1 MDSMNNGKNGDQNP
15 SSALTLE
22 QWESV
27 LASVF
32 QSSLEPLRAEIC
44 VNTQRVL
51 HLEDHVQTL
60 GEDLAMWP
68 QHWNQSLGCLV
79 AQLQRIVSDETSS
92 DAQVTLQEQLRL
104 LIAALSSWNGQL
116 KTELAL
122 QQQLIASLERLEGKL
137 DESSKGQMPR
147 NRQR

>member
-1 MDSMNNGKNGDQNP
+1 
-15 SSALTLE
+15 
-22 QWESV
+22 
-27 LASVF
+27 
-32 QSSLEPLRAEIC
+32 
-44 VNTQRVL
+44 
-51 HLEDHVQTL
+51 
-60 GEDLAMWP
+60 
-68 QHWNQSLGCLV
+68 LGCLV

>member
-1 MDSMNNGKNGDQNP
+1 MDNMNNGKNGNQNP
-15 SSALTLE
+15 SPPLTLE

-27 LASVF
+27 LGTVL

-68 QHWNQSLGCLV
+68 QHWNQSLGRLV

-92 DAQVTLQEQLRL
+92 DAQATLQEQLRQ

-116 KTELAL
+116 KTELDL
-122 QQQLIASLERLEGKL
+122 QQQLIASLERLEGRL
-137 DESSKGQMPR
+137 DESRKG
-147 NRQR
+147 

>member
-1 MDSMNNGKNGDQNP
+1 MDSMNNGNNGNQNP
-15 SSALTLE
+15 SPALTLE
-22 QWESV
+22 QWETV
-27 LASVF
+27 L

-51 HLEDHVQTL
+51 HLEDHVQPL
-60 GEDLAMWP
+60 GEDLAMWL
-68 QHWNQSLGCLV
+68 QHWNQSLGLLV

-122 QQQLIASLERLEGKL
+122 QQRLIDSLERLEGRL
-137 DESSKGQMPR
+137 ESTGNPARFK
-147 NRQR
+147 

>member
-1 MDSMNNGKNGDQNP
+1 MA
-15 SSALTLE
+15 SALR
-22 QWESV
+22 
-27 LASVF
+27 
-32 QSSLEPLRAEIC
+32 SSLEPLRAEIC

-68 QHWNQSLGCLV
+68 QHWNQSLGLLV

-92 DAQVTLQEQLRL
+92 DAQATLQEQLRR

-122 QQQLIASLERLEGKL
+122 QQQLIGSLERLEGRL
-137 DESSKGQMPR
+137 DESSQE
-147 NRQR
+147 

>member
-27 LASVF
+27 LASVL

-68 QHWNQSLGCLV
+68 QHWNQSLGLLV
-79 AQLQRIVSDETSS
+79 E
-92 DAQVTLQEQLRL
+92 
-104 LIAALSSWNGQL
+104 
-116 KTELAL
+116 
-122 QQQLIASLERLEGKL
+122 
-137 DESSKGQMPR
+137 
-147 NRQR
+147 

>member
-1 MDSMNNGKNGDQNP
+1 MDSMNNGNNGNQNP
-15 SSALTLE
+15 SPALTLE
-22 QWESV
+22 QWETV
-27 LASVF
+27 L

-68 QHWNQSLGCLV
+68 QHWNQSLGLLV

-92 DAQVTLQEQLRL
+92 DAQASLQEQLRR

-122 QQQLIASLERLEGKL
+122 QQQLIASLERLEGRL
-137 DESSKGQMPR
+137 DESSSG
-147 NRQR
+147 

>member
-1 MDSMNNGKNGDQNP
+1 MDSMNNGNNGNQNP
-15 SSALTLE
+15 SPALTLE
-22 QWESV
+22 QWETV
-27 LASVF
+27 L

-68 QHWNQSLGCLV
+68 QHWNQSLGRLV

-92 DAQVTLQEQLRL
+92 DAQATLQEQLRR

-122 QQQLIASLERLEGKL
+122 QQQLIASLERLEGRL
-137 DESSKGQMPR
+137 DESSSG
-147 NRQR
+147 

>member
-1 MDSMNNGKNGDQNP
+1 MDSMNNRNQGNNGSQNP
-15 SSALTLE
+15 SPTLTPE

-27 LASVF
+27 LASVL

-51 HLEDHVQTL
+51 YLEDHVQTL

-68 QHWNQSLGCLV
+68 QHWNQSLGRLV

-92 DAQVTLQEQLRL
+92 DAQATLQEQLRL
-104 LIAALSSWNGQL
+104 LIAALSSWNGQF
-116 KTELAL
+116 KAELAL
-122 QQQLIASLERLEGKL
+122 QQQLTASLERLEGRL
-137 DESSKGQMPR
+137 DESSKW
-147 NRQR
+147 

>member
-1 MDSMNNGKNGDQNP
+1 MNSYSNRNNANQNS

-27 LASVF
+27 LASVL
-32 QSSLEPLRAEIC
+32 QSSLKPLRAEIC

-68 QHWNQSLGCLV
+68 QHWNQSLGRLV

-92 DAQVTLQEQLRL
+92 DAQVSLQEQLWL

-122 QQQLIASLERLEGKL
+122 QQQLIASLERLEGRL
-137 DESSKGQMPR
+137 DESSKG
-147 NRQR
+147 

>member
-1 MDSMNNGKNGDQNP
+1 MDSMNSENNGSQNP
-15 SSALTLE
+15 SPALTSE

-27 LASVF
+27 LETML
-32 QSSLEPLRAEIC
+32 QSSLVPLRAKIY

-51 HLEDHVQTL
+51 HLEDHVQAL

-92 DAQVTLQEQLRL
+92 DAQATLQEQLRR

-122 QQQLIASLERLEGKL
+122 QQQLIASLERLEGRL
-137 DESSKGQMPR
+137 DESSSG
-147 NRQR
+147 

>member
-1 MDSMNNGKNGDQNP
+1 MDSMNNDNRNGNQN
-15 SSALTLE
+15 SSLALTPE

-27 LASVF
+27 LETVL

-51 HLEDHVQTL
+51 HLEDQIQTL

-68 QHWNQSLGCLV
+68 QHWNQSLGLLV

-92 DAQVTLQEQLRL
+92 DAQVTLQEQLWL

-122 QQQLIASLERLEGKL
+122 QQQLIASLQRLEGRL
-137 DESSKGQMPR
+137 DESSQE
-147 NRQR
+147 

>member
-1 MDSMNNGKNGDQNP
+1 MNNMNNDSQSP
-15 SSALTLE
+15 SPTLTPE

-27 LASVF
+27 L

-51 HLEDHVQTL
+51 HFEDHVQTL

-68 QHWNQSLGCLV
+68 QHWNQSLGRLV
-79 AQLQRIVSDETSS
+79 KQLQRIVSDETSS
-92 DAQVTLQEQLRL
+92 NMQVTLQEQLRL

-122 QQQLIASLERLEGKL
+122 QQQLIESLERLEGRL
-137 DESSKGQMPR
+137 DESSKR
-147 NRQR
+147 

>member
-1 MDSMNNGKNGDQNP
+1 MNSYSNRNNANQNS

-27 LASVF
+27 LASVL

-60 GEDLAMWP
+60 NEDLAMWP
-68 QHWNQSLGCLV
+68 QHWNQSLGLLV
-79 AQLQRIVSDETSS
+79 EQLQRIVSDETSS
-92 DAQVTLQEQLRL
+92 DVQASLQEQLRR

-122 QQQLIASLERLEGKL
+122 QRQLIASLERLEGRL
-137 DESSKGQMPR
+137 DESRPS
-147 NRQR
+147 

>member
-1 MDSMNNGKNGDQNP
+1 MDSMNIGNNGNQKP
-15 SSALTLE
+15 PPALTPE

-27 LASVF
+27 LASVL

-51 HLEDHVQTL
+51 HLEDHIQAL

-68 QHWNQSLGCLV
+68 QHWNQSLGRLV

-92 DAQVTLQEQLRL
+92 DV
-104 LIAALSSWNGQL
+104 
-116 KTELAL
+116 
-122 QQQLIASLERLEGKL
+122 
-137 DESSKGQMPR
+137 
-147 NRQR
+147 